1 MSSQVTSPGAR
12 TGRAVCGERGAG
24 QAQRGAGRLAGPT
37 LRATPA
43 HIRIVST
50 GSAPGVGLEP
60 TTCRSRVTRS
70 DDRASR
76 APLQT
81 FLTFLLG

>member
-1 MSSQVTSPGAR
+1 MESREQGRRREAR
-12 TGRAVCGERGAG
+12 A
-24 QAQRGAGRLAGPT
+24 RLAGPT

-43 HIRIVST
+43 HVRIVSA

-70 DDRASR
+70 ADRASR